1 MGKKIAIA
9 AAAVLTALLA
19 VLVWRLDIPHWQRL
33 DVSRLYA
40 AKQTTMVVDAAG
52 EPLSAGVSREW
63 TVLEDIPESVR
74 RAFLAAEDQR
84 FYSHHGVSL
93 RRIFAAM
100 LSNLKSRSY
109 GQGAST
115 ITQQLVEL
123 THLSGAKTLS
133 RKAQE
138 AFLALQLERRLS
150 KDEILECYLNNVY
163 FGKGAYGVGAA
174 AKVYFDKTPAE
185 LSLSEAALL
194 AGIIKAPSNYAPH
207 VNLEKS
213 VQRRD
218 SRAALHGRLRLHH
231 RFAGRPRGSGDGAA
245 RCEHRRRRLRLVHGR
260 GAGGGRRSA
269 EPHHGRT
276 AVRRLSNRNSVRFR
290 APARGGRAVR
300 PMPDRFPDS
309 AADGT
314 PVQAALVAMDPASGA
329 VRALVGGRSYDVRL
343 GLNRATGIRRSPGS
357 AIKPVS
363 TYAAAIDRYGLSPT
377 SMVEDTPRD
386 FGNGYSPGNAGGNT
400 YGTVTLREALSRSLN
415 VATVDLAD
423 LVGVSAVRGYAE
435 RFGLTLSPRDASLSL
450 ALGSMTD
457 GVSPAELC
465 AAYAALA
472 NGGTRVKAHLVSRIV
487 DAEGAAV
494 YEFKAPD
501 SRAVRDSTAYML
513 TDMLETA
520 ASQGSARA
528 MASAGI
534 PVAAKTGTVS
544 DSDGSTRDVW
554 TAAYTP
560 DLALTVWMGFDAPDG
575 EHEMS
580 SSEGGSGCPA
590 RLCAAFLNA
599 VSDQLSGRDFA
610 QPSSVRTVLVD
621 TLALQAHDV
630 RLAVSRT
637 PEEYVAA
644 EPFLRE
650 NVPTEASHEWDA
662 PETVDDLQLI
672 SRSGETP
679 VLQFTARSAAADYLV
694 LRTMDGETALAGT
707 LTGEAGQT
715 LRFADADADTTRR
728 IQYAILPRHRLLYER
743 GELLTGKESAA
754 VTYSPGG
761 ILDWFQ
767 RGDPEPSPA
776 PTALEIQSI
785 FN

>member
-52 EPLSAGVSREW
+52 EPLSAGISREW
-63 TVLEDIPESVR
+63 TALDDIPESVR

-115 ITQQLVEL
+115 ITQQLVKL

-218 SRAALHGRLRLHH
+218 YVLRSMADCGYITDSQADRAARETVQL
-231 RFAGRPRGSGDGAA
+231 AANIDDGSSGWFMDAA
-245 RCEHRRRRLRLVHGR
+245 LEEAAEALSLTMDELLS
-260 GAGGGRRSA
+260 GGYRIETQYDS
-269 EPHHGRT
+269 E
-276 AVRRLSNRNSVRFR
+276 FQR
-290 APARGGRAVR
+290 AADALFDD
-300 PMPDRFPDS
+300 PDRFPDS

-314 PVQAALVAMDPASGA
+314 PVQAALVAMEPTSGA

-386 FGNGYSPGNAGGNT
+386 FGNGYSPGNAGGST

-494 YEFKAPD
+494 YEFKALD

-610 QPSSVRTVLVD
+610 QPPSVRTVLID

-662 PETVDDLQLI
+662 PEMVDDLQLI